1 VGGNYAKFWK
11 YKSAMGA
18 RVLWGLGVRGGLT
31 GSCADGGGAGAWWRG
46 EEDRLVVAASPS
58 LRPSA
63 ERWRLRRGGLWHG

>member
-1 VGGNYAKFWK
+1 
-11 YKSAMGA
+11 
-18 RVLWGLGVRGGLT
+18 LGVRGGLT

-63 ERWRLRRGGLWHG
+63 EW